1 MKDIIQIII
10 ESSSGFGP
18 VQDAFTDKLIL
29 TEDSISYEYNP
40 EIETRFN
47 PKIKWSYKIDKP
59 FFKAQYERIVGMISA
74 VIEKQ
79 ENEFCTD
86 IGGIEF
92 DIVYSDQTKFNYI
105 YMVPGDRFKELF
117 DEIEQLVPG
126 TECTPAVLLTSR
138 NHNGR
143 YVNDLEAFMEYI
155 HKAEMNNR
163 SKNPERTPGWLRKI
177 KEFVRSI
184 HKEKDDR
191 KL

>member
-47 PKIKWSYKIDKP
+47 PKIKWSYKIDKL

-79 ENEFCTD
+79 ENEFQTTD
-86 IGGIEF
+86 HG
-92 DIVYSDQTKFNYI
+92 V
-105 YMVPGDRFKELF
+105 
-117 DEIEQLVPG
+117 
-126 TECTPAVLLTSR
+126 
-138 NHNGR
+138 
-143 YVNDLEAFMEYI
+143 
-155 HKAEMNNR
+155 
-163 SKNPERTPGWLRKI
+163 
-177 KEFVRSI
+177 
-184 HKEKDDR
+184 
-191 KL
+191 

>member
-105 YMVPGDRFKELF
+105 YMVPG
-117 DEIEQLVPG
+117 

-155 HKAEMNNR
+155 HKEEMNNR